1 MDPERGGEL
10 ANIVALVEMPWR
22 GEVELAAELDDG
34 DVVLVDRWYTD
45 ERSGHV
51 DLSTFPSLIGTD
63 IEALRDRVH
72 QKDVNWIR
80 SWV

>member
-1 MDPERGGEL
+1 MP
-10 ANIVALVEMPWR
+10 NIVALVEMPWR
-22 GEVELAAELDDG
+22 GGVELAAELDDG

-72 QKDVNWIR
+72 QQDVIWIR

>member
-1 MDPERGGEL
+1 MNLP
-10 ANIVALVEMPWR
+10 NIVALVEMPWR

-45 ERSGHV
+45 ERNGHV
-51 DLSTFPSLIGTD
+51 DLSTFPSLIGTA
-63 IEALRDRVH
+63 IEVLRDRVH
-72 QKDVNWIR
+72 QQDVNWIR

>member
-1 MDPERGGEL
+1 MP
-10 ANIVALVEMPWR
+10 NIVALAEMPWH

-45 ERSGHV
+45 ERAGHV
-51 DLSTFPSLIGTD
+51 DSSTFPSPIGTD

-72 QKDVNWIR
+72 QLDVNWIR
-80 SWV
+80 SSV

>member
-1 MDPERGGEL
+1 MNLP
-10 ANIVALVEMPWR
+10 NIVALVEMPWR

-34 DVVLVDRWYTD
+34 DVVLVDRWYTG
-45 ERSGHV
+45 ERNGHV

-63 IEALRDRVH
+63 IEALRDRLH
-72 QKDVNWIR
+72 QQDVNWIR

>member
-1 MDPERGGEL
+1 MP
-10 ANIVALVEMPWR
+10 NIVALAEMPWR
-22 GEVELAAELDDG
+22 GEAELAAELDDG

-45 ERSGHV
+45 ERNGHV
-51 DLSTFPSLIGTD
+51 DLSMFPSLIGTD

-72 QKDVNWIR
+72 QQDVNWIR

>member
-1 MDPERGGEL
+1 MP
-10 ANIVALVEMPWR
+10 NIVALVEMPWR

-45 ERSGHV
+45 ERNGHV

-72 QKDVNWIR
+72 QSR
-80 SWV
+80 T

>member
-1 MDPERGGEL
+1 MP
-10 ANIVALVEMPWR
+10 NIVALAEMPWR

-34 DVVLVDRWYTD
+34 DVVLVDRRYTD
-45 ERSGHV
+45 ERNEHV

-72 QKDVNWIR
+72 QQDVIWIR

>member
-1 MDPERGGEL
+1 MP
-10 ANIVALVEMPWR
+10 NIVALVEMPWR
-22 GEVELAAELDDG
+22 GAVELAAELDDG

-63 IEALRDRVH
+63 IKALRDRVH
-72 QKDVNWIR
+72 QQD
-80 SWV
+80 

>member
-1 MDPERGGEL
+1 MP
-10 ANIVALVEMPWR
+10 NIVALAEMPWR

-51 DLSTFPSLIGTD
+51 DLSMFPSLIGTD
-63 IEALRDRVH
+63 IEALRVRVH
-72 QKDVNWIR
+72 QQDVNWIR